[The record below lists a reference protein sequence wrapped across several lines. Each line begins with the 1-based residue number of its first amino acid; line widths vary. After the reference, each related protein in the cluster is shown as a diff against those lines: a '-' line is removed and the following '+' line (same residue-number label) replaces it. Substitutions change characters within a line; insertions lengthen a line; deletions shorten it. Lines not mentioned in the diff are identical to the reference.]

1 MTESKQDGS
10 ETPAGEAAVMA
21 WAISPQDPVAPSDR
35 LSSLHV
41 GVTGEEGVD
50 FSEKDKIM
58 QRCFKNKPKK
68 SKALLRVCVVSYAAA
83 RSTMVEISFMP
94 SSNRVEMASLNHN
107 LMSVTTW

>member
-50 FSEKDKIM
+50 FSEKDKISNDVAYYK
-58 QRCFKNKPKK
+58 QKK
-68 SKALLRVCVVSYAAA
+68 A
-83 RSTMVEISFMP
+83 RRF
-94 SSNRVEMASLNHN
+94 
-107 LMSVTTW
+107 